1 MQTEKD
7 TIGLSQDADFYS
19 LLNLPTTATTQQI
32 NKQFRTISRSLHP
45 DKHPSVGQQA
55 RMLDLDQQIVE
66 SNDDPTIR
74 QEIYGEVQR
83 AYGYLTNPLTKI
95 IYDEYGVSGLIVYEK
110 SKK

>member
-1 MQTEKD
+1 
-7 TIGLSQDADFYS
+7 
-19 LLNLPTTATTQQI
+19 
-32 NKQFRTISRSLHP
+32 
-45 DKHPSVGQQA
+45 
-55 RMLDLDQQIVE
+55 MLDLDQQIVE

-110 SKK
+110 